1 LYRTTGNYS
10 EALPLYQRALAI
22 YETALGA
29 QHPTTQT
36 VQNNLHRL
44 RTAMKATD

>member
-1 LYRTTGNYS
+1 MGNYA

-22 YETALGA
+22 YETALSP

-36 VQNNLHRL
+36 IQNNLHRL
-44 RTAMKATD
+44 RAAMTATD